1 MSNKNLLREKSK
13 ENIADDCEWVGRV
26 IRLKWDVHYLLS
38 GREYPQFGR
47 LQTWEREGDAQKID
61 HFFANVINE

>member
-1 MSNKNLLREKSK
+1 MIVS
-13 ENIADDCEWVGRV
+13 EWTGRV

-47 LQTWEREGDAQKID
+47 LQTWGREGDAQKID
-61 HFFANVINE
+61 HFFGECY